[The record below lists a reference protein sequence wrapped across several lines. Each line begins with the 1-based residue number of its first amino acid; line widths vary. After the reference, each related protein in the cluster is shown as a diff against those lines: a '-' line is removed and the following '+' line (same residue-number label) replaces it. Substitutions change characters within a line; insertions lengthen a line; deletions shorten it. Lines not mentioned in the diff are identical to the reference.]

1 MILPSPNSQRTSQ
14 PSHRSFLFFPLLF
27 LSNSSFP
34 LLIPHAHLPCGPT
47 GSLPLLLSKT
57 NHVTYVLISSQPPFH
72 LILSLPAIVFP
83 TTLARSPLLSHIQ
96 KFSLTLKKK
105 IRCSLYC
112 SPTFHWQIFQMN
124 GLNLIF
130 KHHSFLIP
138 QKSSFLPPLKSPK
151 LNSWYFFYCQIQWP
165 L

>member
-96 KFSLTLKKK
+96 KFSLTLKKEK
-105 IRCSLYC
+105 SLLTLLLSYFPLTDF
-112 SPTFHWQIFQMN
+112 SNEW
-124 GLNLIF
+124 F
-130 KHHSFLIP
+130 KSDI
-138 QKSSFLPPLKSPK
+138 
-151 LNSWYFFYCQIQWP
+151 
-165 L
+165 